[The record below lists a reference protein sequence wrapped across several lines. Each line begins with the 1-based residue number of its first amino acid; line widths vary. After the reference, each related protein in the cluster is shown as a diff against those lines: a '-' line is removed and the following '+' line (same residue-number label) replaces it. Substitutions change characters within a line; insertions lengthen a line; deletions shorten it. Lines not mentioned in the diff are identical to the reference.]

1 MSTVDPDEIAKF
13 EAMADEWWDP
23 DGKFKPLHQIN
34 PLRLDYIQHSAA
46 GHFKDG
52 LKDLS
57 ILDIGCGGGLLAEGL
72 WQRGAKVV
80 AIDRSDTIISVAQ
93 THQRQTG
100 SDVDYRMQSTGQLQE
115 SGTEFFDMVMAM
127 EVLEHVPDVPGFI
140 REAASVLKPGGL
152 LFFATLNRTWQ
163 SWLKA
168 IVGAEYILGWLPRGT
183 HRHDKFIRPSELEA
197 DLRHAGLRMRDV
209 TGMVYSPLLREW
221 RLDRDTSVNF
231 LGFALRPDHDG

>member
-34 PLRLDYIQHSAA
+34 PLRLDYIQQSAA
-46 GHFKDG
+46 GHFKSG
-52 LKDLS
+52 LKDRS
-57 ILDIGCGGGLLAEGL
+57 ILDIGCGGGLLAEEL

-80 AIDRSDTIISVAQ
+80 AIDRSDTIIAVAKA
-93 THQRQTG
+93 HQRQTG
-100 SDVDYRMQSTGQLQE
+100 SNVDYRMQSTGQLQE
-115 SGTEFFDMVMAM
+115 SGTESFDMVMAM
-127 EVLEHVPDVPGFI
+127 EVLEHVPDVQAFI
-140 REAASVLKPGGL
+140 KEAASVLKPGGL
-152 LFFATLNRTWQ
+152 FFFATLNRTWQ

-183 HRHDKFIRPSELEA
+183 HRHDKFIRPSELDL
-197 DLRHAGLRMRDV
+197 DLRHAGLRMRDLK
-209 TGMVYSPLLREW
+209 GMTYSPLLREW

-231 LGFALRPDHDG
+231 LGFAVRPEG